1 MTSFIRYC
9 LSLIFDF
16 WERSRLGKAMS
27 VILPALIQ
35 VVQPSYSRKRRRSP
49 SPSDHVAGRRAAE
62 QQKSMDDLAAEVK
75 AVFEAPV
82 QAERLL
88 DMSIRLQEEYREK
101 LAVSD
106 MSMLPS
112 FQHTLPTGNE
122 TGDYLALDV
131 GGSTFRMAVI
141 RLASVDENGV
151 GEGLQV
157 RRMRSFAINE
167 DIRRLVG
174 REFFDWMAS
183 KISEMLMEYNR
194 MNGTTDA
201 QLKMGMAWSFPVEQ
215 TSPRTGKLL
224 TMGKGFTAG
233 QGVEGEDLAEL
244 VMDACRARDLSV
256 ELCAIVNDGA
266 ATLLSKAYR
275 DPATRMSLIL
285 GTGMNAAVFLPVSAL
300 GKGKF
305 GKREASWF
313 DSAERVVVNT
323 EISMFGKRVL
333 PTTKWDDLLN
343 TKHRLPDY
351 QPLEYLITGRYL
363 GEIVRLIIMEAVST
377 GALFNGFIPER
388 LDEPYAF
395 ETRLLANFELDHSPD
410 LATASADFTSAHPLP
425 SPPKLHELDFIRSAA
440 RLASNRAAAY
450 LATALHALWAV
461 RTSAEG
467 LQPGEASRVTIA
479 CDGSMV
485 EKYPDFRQ
493 RTQRHLDQL
502 CVLSGG
508 SEGAVTL
515 EMTPESS
522 IFGAAVAV
530 ACMEWER

>member
-1 MTSFIRYC
+1 MTSLVRYC
-9 LSLIFDF
+9 LALLFDF
-16 WERSRLGKAMS
+16 WERSRFGKAMS
-27 VILPALIQ
+27 VLLPTLIQ
-35 VVQPSYSRKRRRSP
+35 VVQPSYSRKRRRSH
-49 SPSDHVAGRRAAE
+49 SDHVANRRAE
-62 QQKSMDDLAAEVK
+62 HKSMDDLASEVK
-75 AVFEAPV
+75 ALFEAPV

-88 DMSIRLQEEYREK
+88 DMSVRLQEEYREK
-101 LAVSD
+101 LKVSE

-112 FQHTLPTGNE
+112 FQHTLPTGDE
-122 TGDYLALDV
+122 RGDYLALDV
-131 GGSTFRMAVI
+131 GGSTFRMALI
-141 RLASVDENGV
+141 RLASGDENVNGDV
-151 GEGLQV
+151 LQV
-157 RRMRSFAINE
+157 RRMRSFVINE

-183 KISEMLMEYNR
+183 KISEMLAEYNH

-201 QLKMGMAWSFPVEQ
+201 LLKMGMAWSFPVEQ
-215 TSPRTGKLL
+215 TSPRSGKLL

-244 VMDACRARDLSV
+244 VMDSCRARGLNV
-256 ELCAIVNDGA
+256 EMCAIVNDGA

-300 GKGKF
+300 GEGKF
-305 GKREASWF
+305 GEREGSWF
-313 DSAERVVVNT
+313 DDAERVVVNT
-323 EISMFGKRVL
+323 EISMFGKHVL

-363 GEIVRLIIMEAVST
+363 GEIVRLIIVEAVST
-377 GALFNGFIPER
+377 AGLFNGSIPGR

-395 ETRLLANFELDHSPD
+395 ETSLLANFELDRSPD
-410 LATASADFTSAHPLP
+410 LATACSLFTAAHPLP
-425 SPPKLHELDFIRSAA
+425 SPPKLHELEFIRSAA

-467 LQPGEASRVTIA
+467 LQPGEASHVTIA

-485 EKYPDFRQ
+485 EKYPDFRA
-493 RTQRHLDQL
+493 RTQRYLDEV
-502 CVLSGG
+502 CILSGG
-508 SEGAVTL
+508 SKGAVTL

-530 ACMEWER
+530 SCMEGDS